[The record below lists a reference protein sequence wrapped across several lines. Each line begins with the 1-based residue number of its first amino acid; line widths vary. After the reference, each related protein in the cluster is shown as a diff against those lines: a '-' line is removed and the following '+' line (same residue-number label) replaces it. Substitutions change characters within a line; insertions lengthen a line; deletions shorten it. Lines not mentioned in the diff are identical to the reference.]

1 MWQLL
6 APFRERTEGRRNPGR
21 YTRRYRLQCQPLEDR
36 CLLSVS
42 LTDSGPLVPLV
53 GSPVVW
59 TAAASGHGE
68 SPVYQF
74 SVGPIGGVFHVV
86 RDFDASDSFT
96 WNPMQEGR
104 YDIRVTVKDGF
115 DSSTGES
122 ATATYT
128 ATSRVTGS
136 SAVISPMSNPLVALY
151 SAPPSPGTSMYVQF
165 ARMGSSLSWQST
177 ATQPIV
183 PGESTNFI
191 VAGMLPNTTYLMR
204 HVLDDGTISAPLT
217 FTTGSLPTNLSF
229 PTFTIKQAPAPGTDP
244 TQDMILHMNL
254 ADTAGT
260 INTLATDLDGDI
272 TWYYDSVANGPVGYA
287 TTLEPG
293 GTVFLMGPQVVG
305 TTLKEIDLAGDT
317 LLETNSDALS
327 AQLVALGQHPISDLD
342 HDAQILPNGDI
353 AVLAKTSRTIDVNG
367 TPTNYNGDMVLVL
380 DQDLRVTWV
389 WDAFDWL
396 DTNRLGT
403 DGETSSDWLHANAIA
418 WSPEDGDLLVSL
430 RAQDWVIKIDYADGT
445 GDGHVVW
452 RLGQGGDF
460 TVVAPPGT
468 QYPWFS
474 HQHDARYINDS
485 TIVVFDDGNTRH
497 DTTSSKDSRG
507 QEWVLDEKTM
517 TATLVVNA
525 DLGNYSVA
533 LGSAQILPN
542 GNLAFT
548 SDAQSIEVLPDGTR
562 TYVQQLSGLPEY
574 RSYFES
580 SLYVPPANPTT
591 ASVTDATATVGASAT
606 TAVFTVA
613 LASATGLPVWV
624 HYATSDGT
632 ARAGLD
638 YAATG
643 GTLYIAP
650 GETNATISVPVAA
663 DTEPGP
669 DRTFSLA
676 LSQPTNVTLGTGAGT
691 AKIVNNNRAGSL
703 SLDMTSYSVD
713 ADAGTATVT
722 VSRSDGSAG
731 TVTVQ
736 YAISDGT
743 ARAGLDYAATGGTLI
758 FGPGVMSQTFTVS
771 ILNNILAPG
780 SADATLT
787 LSNPT
792 GLATLGTISAATL
805 VINPAALRLDSI
817 RVQNGL
823 ASRSFIR
830 YIDLEF
836 NQRAGLQ
843 DIVDSLSTAAPR
855 LTVTFHGLHGTLN
868 VPVPLLAS
876 QIKVVGTTLS
886 LDFGAGGITGRPRS
900 RLGDGYYQISVD
912 LNGDGNF
919 TTETFDRLLGDV
931 NGDGRVN
938 MADLRVVRRAFQT
951 SGTDPGGDVD
961 GRGAVRR
968 IDRWLIVRSFGR
980 EISATRPGRRGFGTR
995 RFHYHGR

>member
-6 APFRERTEGRRNPGR
+6 APFRERTEGRRIPAR
-21 YTRRYRLQCQPLEDR
+21 YTRRYWLLCQPLEDR

-59 TAAASGHGE
+59 TATASGHGE
-68 SPVYQF
+68 SSVYQF
-74 SVGPIGGVFHVV
+74 SVGPIGGATRVV
-86 RDFDASDSFT
+86 RDFSASDSFT

-104 YDIRVTVKDGF
+104 YDIRVTVKDSF
-115 DSSTGES
+115 DSSTGET
-122 ATATYT
+122 ATATYA
-128 ATSRVTGS
+128 ATSRVTGR

-165 ARMGSSLSWQST
+165 ARMDSSLSWKST
-177 ATQPIV
+177 AMQPIV

-217 FTTGSLPTNLSF
+217 FTTGSLPTNLTF
-229 PTFTIKQAPAPGTDP
+229 PTFTIPQAPATGTDP
-244 TQDMILHMNL
+244 TQDMVLHMGL

-260 INTLATDLDGDI
+260 INTLATDLNGDI

-287 TTLEPG
+287 TTLEPS
-293 GTVFLMGPQVVG
+293 GTLFLMGPQVVG

-317 LLETNSDALS
+317 LRETNSDALS
-327 AQLVALGQHPISDLD
+327 AQLVALGQHPISELD
-342 HDAQILPNGDI
+342 HDAQILPNGDM

-367 TPTNYNGDMVLVL
+367 TPTDYNGNMVLVL
-380 DQDLRVTWV
+380 DQDLQVTWV

-396 DTNRLGT
+396 DSNRLGT

-430 RAQDWVIKIDYADGT
+430 RAQDWVIKIAYDNGT

-452 RLGQGGDF
+452 RLGAGGDF
-460 TVVAPPGT
+460 TIDSSDP
-468 QYPWFS
+468 YPWFS
-474 HQHDARYINDS
+474 HQHDARYIDDT

-497 DTTSSKDSRG
+497 DTTPSQDSRG
-507 QEWVLDEKTM
+507 QELVLDERTM
-517 TATLVVNA
+517 KASLVVNA

-533 LGSAQILPN
+533 LGSAQSLPG

-548 SDAQSIEVLPDGTR
+548 SAGQSIEVLPDGTK
-562 TYVQQLSGLPEY
+562 TYVQQMSGLPEY

-613 LASATGLPVWV
+613 LASATGVPVWI

-638 YAATG
+638 YTATS

-650 GETNATISVPVAA
+650 GETSATISVPVTA

-669 DRTFSLA
+669 DRTFSLV
-676 LSQPTNVTLGTGAGT
+676 LSEPANVTLGTGVGT
-691 AKIVNNNRAGSL
+691 ARIVNNNRAGSL
-703 SLDMTSYSVD
+703 SLNMSAYSVD

-758 FGPGVMSQTFTVS
+758 FGPGVMSQTFTVP
-771 ILNNILAPG
+771 ILNNVLAPA
-780 SADATLT
+780 SVDAKLT

-792 GLATLGTISAATL
+792 GLATLGNISEATL
-805 VINPAALRLDSI
+805 VINPAALRLDSM

-823 ASRSFIR
+823 AGRSFIR

-836 NQRAGLQ
+836 NQRAGIQ
-843 DIVDSLSTAAPR
+843 DIVDSLGTAAPR
-855 LTVTFHGLHGTLN
+855 LIVTFHGLHGTLN
-868 VPVPLLAS
+868 VSVPLLAS
-876 QIKVVGTTLS
+876 QFNVVGATLS
-886 LDFGAGGITGRPRS
+886 LDFGAGGITGKPRS
-900 RLGDGYYQISVD
+900 RFGDGYYQISVD

-919 TTETFDRLLGDV
+919 TTVTFDRLLGDV
-931 NGDGRVN
+931 NGDGHVN
-938 MADLRVVRRAFQT
+938 MADLRIVRRAIRT
-951 SGTDPGGDVD
+951 SGTDLWGGVD

-968 IDRWLIVRSFGR
+968 IDRRLIVRSFGR
-980 EISATRPGRRGFGTR
+980 EISATQSGRRGLAMR
-995 RFHYHGR
+995 RFHHRGR